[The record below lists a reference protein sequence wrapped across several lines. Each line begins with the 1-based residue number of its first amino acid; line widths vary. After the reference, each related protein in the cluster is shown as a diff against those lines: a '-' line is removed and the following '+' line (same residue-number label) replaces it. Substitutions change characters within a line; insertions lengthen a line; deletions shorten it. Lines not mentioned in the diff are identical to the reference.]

1 MADDRN
7 DNEMEAPF
15 AVKRARIDVHI
26 GAYYQCHGKIYQ
38 IDSPSSDTSVIGI
51 DVETNLPTTLAIA
64 ELKPILE
71 SSLAS
76 GTSGIGNPSIGD
88 KRWNE
93 GLKKFEVIRP
103 FINDP
108 SPGAKVVEKAAE
120 TAGVDSSSIYRWL
133 RKYRLHR
140 DISCLCPEPRGWK
153 KGNSR
158 LNEDQDHAI
167 NRVINDYYLK
177 PQRPSVLSTI
187 QKVEEECYLKG
198 IKIPGASAIR
208 SRIAQI
214 SERRKLRK
222 RGQKKQADAKFLA
235 TPGHY
240 PETSHPFEVVQI
252 DHTFIDLSA
261 VDEDHRLDI
270 GRFWGTFAIDVHTRA
285 LVGLYLSLDAPSQ
298 TSVAMCMAS
307 MLTPKAKSF
316 REKGIYADLP
326 FHGIPG
332 RLHLDNGP
340 EFHGDSFT
348 RSCGKYGIEVS
359 YRPVQVPRYG
369 AHIERLIGTFM
380 QKTHSLPGTTFSSI
394 KEKGEYDSSKYAAL
408 TLAEYEKWLLI
419 EICKIYHVK
428 HHSGIGMSPTEKWR
442 RFYLT
447 ATSKGQPLTPPRPV
461 DDKTV
466 LIDFLPIFDRTVQN
480 NGVTIDD
487 ITYYDD
493 VLRGYIGATDPDD
506 SKKKQ
511 FFEFRRDPR
520 DISKIWFFDPS
531 EASYFPILA
540 SSQPFPDCSIWE
552 WNKVKKALA
561 AENPKE
567 AVKEEIIKA
576 RLEQGAIVEAS
587 IAKTKKQRRENQR
600 KRQHNEIRRIQKEQA
615 PISMPAVASSLI
627 EDSEL
632 DDVVREGFD
641 DIS

>member
-7 DNEMEAPF
+7 DDEMEAPF
-15 AVKRARIDVHI
+15 AVKRGRIDVHI

-38 IDSPSSDTSVIGI
+38 IDSPSSETSVIGI
-51 DVETNLPTTLAIA
+51 DVDTNLPTALAIA
-64 ELKPILE
+64 ELKPVLE
-71 SSLAS
+71 GSPAS
-76 GTSGIGNPSIGD
+76 GSSGIGSPSIGD
-88 KRWNE
+88 KGWNE
-93 GLKKFEVIRP
+93 GLKKFDAIRP

-108 SPGAKVVEKAAE
+108 SPGAKAVEKAAE
-120 TAGVDSSSIYRWL
+120 TAGVDSSTVYRWL
-133 RKYRLHR
+133 AKYRLYR

-167 NRVINDYYLK
+167 NKVINDYYLK
-177 PQRPSVLSTI
+177 PQRPSILSTI
-187 QKVEEECYLKG
+187 EKVEEECYLQG

-208 SRIAQI
+208 ARIAQI
-214 SERRKLRK
+214 TERRKLRK
-222 RGQKKQADAKFLA
+222 RGQQKEAEAKFLA

-240 PETSHPFEVVQI
+240 PETSFPFEVVQI
-252 DHTFIDLSA
+252 DHTFVDLSV

-270 GRFWGTFAIDVHTRA
+270 GRIWGTFAIDVYTRA
-285 LVGLYLSLDAPSQ
+285 VVGLYLSLDAPSQ

-307 MLTPKAKSF
+307 MLTLKEKSF

-326 FHGIPG
+326 YHGIPR
-332 RLHLDNGP
+332 RLHLDNGSD
-340 EFHGDSFT
+340 FHGDSFT
-348 RSCGKYGIEVS
+348 RSCKKYGIDVS
-359 YRPVQVPRYG
+359 YRPVKVPRYG
-369 AHIERLIGTFM
+369 AHIERLIGNFM
-380 QKTHSLPGTTFSSI
+380 KKTHSLPGTTFSSI

-428 HHSGIGMSPTEKWR
+428 HHSGIGMSPNEKWR
-442 RFYLT
+442 RYYLS
-447 ATSKGQPLTPPRPV
+447 AKNKGEPLAPSRPV

-493 VLRGYIGATDPDD
+493 VLRGYIGATEPDEI
-506 SKKKQ
+506 KKKRY
-511 FFEFRRDPR
+511 FEFRRDPR
-520 DISKIWFFDPS
+520 DISRIWFFDPS
-531 EASYFPILA
+531 EDSYFPILA

-552 WNKVKKALA
+552 WDKAKKALA
-561 AENPKE
+561 TENPKG
-567 AVKEEIIKA
+567 AVNEELIKA
-576 RLEQGAIVEAS
+576 RLEQRAIVDAS

-600 KRQHNEIRRIQKEQA
+600 RRQHDDIRQTQKTPVPLAKPAAASLLTEI
-615 PISMPAVASSLI
+615 
-627 EDSEL
+627 SEL
-632 DDVVREGFD
+632 ADVVREGFD